1 MLVQLRTPN
10 EPNFALHA
18 DATYLIA
25 GGFGGL
31 GRAISRWLV
40 NRGAR
45 NLILISRS
53 GASKPEAKA
62 LVAELE
68 SKGVH
73 VKGLACDVADTDRLR
88 RSLDECAQEMP
99 PVAGCIQASMVLT
112 VRSQLFPC
120 APLSSTPKGE
130 MASTILSFKW
140 QG

>member
-1 MLVQLRTPN
+1 MFGQLRTPN
-10 EPNFALHA
+10 EPSYALRA

-62 LVAELE
+62 LITELE
-68 SKGVH
+68 SKGVN
-73 VKGLACDVADTDRLR
+73 VKGLACDVADSDRLR
-88 RSLDECAQEMP
+88 RLLDECAQEMP

-112 VRSQLFPC
+112 VRPFISPC
-120 APLSSTPKGE
+120 IPLT
-130 MASTILSFKW
+130 SFDS
-140 QG
+140 